1 MKSLLP
7 TISWNEQSL
16 YSLVKDTFLWIDVV
30 LPLIRD

>member
-7 TISWNEQSL
+7 SVSWSEQSL

-30 LPLIRD
+30 LPLIGD